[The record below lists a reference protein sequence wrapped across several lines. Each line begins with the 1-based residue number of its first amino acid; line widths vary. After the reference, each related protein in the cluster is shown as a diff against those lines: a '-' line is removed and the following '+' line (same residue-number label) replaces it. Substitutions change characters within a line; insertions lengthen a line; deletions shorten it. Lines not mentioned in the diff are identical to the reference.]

1 MVWIL
6 NQHSKRSGSV
16 SLDKWLS
23 PHWTGGSA
31 AKEYSNKI
39 RNKEPLTE
47 EEITEL
53 MILPL
58 TVKGTAK
65 KQYYIEKVINLAKQ
79 LPDASE
85 TRSVLSGLLTFTDKF
100 VDKHYAHRIRKE
112 YFMLTQV
119 EQIIYEEAYEEAI
132 ATLTESLT
140 ESITE
145 SLTESI
151 TESLTE
157 SITESLTESITE
169 STIGNTIQICQEL
182 NCTKEQT
189 LKQLIDKF
197 AFSEEAAQGYLSK
210 HWNDHADRILP

>member
-1 MVWIL
+1 MVWIP

-157 SITESLTESITE
+157 SITES
-169 STIGNTIQICQEL
+169 TIGNTIQICQEL